1 MGKIGVKHVEGDCR
15 AAPGFLCGELERG
28 LGVDELPYE
37 PCRGATV
44 DFRIGPSDPNSFEI
58 VLRLQERSSVF
69 LRFASQ
75 LFFELTQNIIEIA
88 TLGRAEIVNFTNLLS
103 EVL

>member
-15 AAPGFLCGELERG
+15 VAPRFLCGKLECC

-37 PCRGATV
+37 PGRGATV

-69 LRFASQ
+69 LRNASQ
-75 LFFELTQNIIEIA
+75 FFFELAQNIIEIA
-88 TLGRAEIVNFTNLLS
+88 TLGSAEIVNFTNLLS